1 MEELWRF
8 DLTMR
13 KILDCFVV
21 KCFREE
27 EVLENPR
34 DAFRISIQH
43 MRAMYRPKSSFIASR

>member
-34 DAFRISIQH
+34 DAFSYQYP
-43 MRAMYRPKSSFIASR
+43 AYESDV

>member
-13 KILDCFVV
+13 KILDSFVV

-34 DAFRISIQH
+34 DAFRIST
-43 MRAMYRPKSSFIASR
+43 